1 MMTVCI
7 NIFEKFGDEADQ
19 NMKMSS
25 SKRKYEF
32 NEEVFL
38 FKIGDTSIC
47 FFMGGN
53 DPAMEKRLRMRR
65 EKGGN

>member
-1 MMTVCI
+1 MIVCI
-7 NIFEKFGDEADQ
+7 NIFEKFGDEVDQ

-25 SKRKYEF
+25 SRRKYEF
-32 NEEVFL
+32 NEEVFF
-38 FKIGDTSIC
+38 FKIGDISIC

-53 DPAMEKRLRMRR
+53 DLVMEKRLRMRR